1 MSLLVLLKSKCG
13 YIYGEMHVTFLR
25 IYWIIC
31 EEAALAP
38 KNENLGKWISK
49 MINEQVQDQIKSI
62 DNRLLH
68 MWRYL

>member
-1 MSLLVLLKSKCG
+1 ML
-13 YIYGEMHVTFLR
+13 VTFLGIYR
-25 IYWIIC
+25 IIRYKVEFKTNNIEI
-31 EEAALAP
+31 LVS
-38 KNENLGKWISK
+38 I

>member
-1 MSLLVLLKSKCG
+1 MRGNARDFFGNLLHTRVQVIETSNIGKSVP
-13 YIYGEMHVTFLR
+13 I
-25 IYWIIC
+25 
-31 EEAALAP
+31 
-38 KNENLGKWISK
+38 